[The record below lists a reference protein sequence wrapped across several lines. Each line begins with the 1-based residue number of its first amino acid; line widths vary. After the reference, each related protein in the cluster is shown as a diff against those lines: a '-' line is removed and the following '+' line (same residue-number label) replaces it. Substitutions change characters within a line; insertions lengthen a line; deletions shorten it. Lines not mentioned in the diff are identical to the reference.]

1 MFRFGNLKDL
11 LLHSLIGFLSI
22 SKLQL
27 ELIDDLINLTLSV
40 GGLIED
46 ILQLSWLANTTKI
59 FLILELESIALLHC
73 V

>member
-11 LLHSLIGFLSI
+11 LLHSLIGFLSM

-40 GGLIED
+40 GGLLED
-46 ILQLSWLANTTKI
+46 VFQLGWLANTTKI
-59 FLILELESIALLHC
+59 FLILELESTALLHC